1 VAPAQAFYSLRSD
14 SYNESQ
20 DPTGDLRVGQTLYC
34 RAQWLEVANDVVN
47 GVYMTGLVTCHPT
60 LGQLF
65 GMVSLRH

>member
-1 VAPAQAFYSLRSD
+1 MASAQAFYSLRSD

-34 RAQWLEVANDVVN
+34 RAQQLEVANDVVN

-65 GMVSLRH
+65 GVVSLRH